1 MDMRLF
7 KKRKRGGLLPMLLQ
21 FTKQNHVNK
30 ENEKEKTG
38 KHTTVKSRKTGKSE
52 TRRIFDIVIKESE
65 K

>member
-1 MDMRLF
+1 
-7 KKRKRGGLLPMLLQ
+7 MLLQ

-38 KHTTVKSRKTGKSE
+38 KHRRWRAEKTGKSE
-52 TRRIFDIVIKESE
+52 TRRIFGMVIKESE

>member
-7 KKRKRGGLLPMLLQ
+7 KKRKRGGLLPVVLQ

-38 KHTTVKSRKTGKSE
+38 KH
-52 TRRIFDIVIKESE
+52 RR
-65 K
+65 